1 LEARH
6 FRATVAAHR
15 NPNDGPDF
23 VMRCCDNR
31 DILRIG
37 QENGQSRGG
46 HESTLMTP
54 TLVLVLTYFG
64 VAVSAV
70 IGGALLRMPQ
80 LFSKIARHLAR
91 ESQGRHRRHTGVV
104 QTEAQS

>member
-1 LEARH
+1 
-6 FRATVAAHR
+6 
-15 NPNDGPDF
+15 
-23 VMRCCDNR
+23 MRCCGNR
-31 DILRIG
+31 DSLRIG
-37 QENGQSRGG
+37 QENGRSRGG

-80 LFSKIARHLAR
+80 LFSKIARLSR
-91 ESQGRHRRHTGVV
+91 ESQGRHRRHSAVV
-104 QTEAQS
+104 QTETQS